1 MTELSGSI
9 TAIITPFKDRALD
22 EAGLKSLI
30 EFQIANGTSGIV
42 PCGTTGE
49 SATLSHAEHERV
61 IELTV
66 QAVRGRVKV
75 IAGTGS
81 NSTAE
86 AVALTSWAKKAG
98 ADAALLV
105 TPYYNKPTQEGLYL
119 HYKAISESVDLPM
132 VPYSI
137 QGRTGVNLEP
147 ETVARLAGLKNMVAI
162 KEASGNLEQMA
173 RILLLTQGKMT
184 LLSGDDG
191 LTLPVLA
198 IGGKGVISVIANLTP
213 RDTADLVKEALA
225 GNFEK
230 ARQIHYKQLPLIKA
244 MFTETN
250 PIPIKTAMNL
260 AGHCSAEMRLPLC
273 AIGAANLEKLK
284 TEMKNYGLLK

>member
-105 TPYYNKPTQEGLYL
+105 TPYYNKPTQEGLFL

-147 ETVARLAGLKNMVAI
+147 ETVARLAGLNNMVAI

-213 RDTADLVKEALA
+213 RDTADLVKEGLA

-284 TEMKNYGLLK
+284 LEMKNYGLLK